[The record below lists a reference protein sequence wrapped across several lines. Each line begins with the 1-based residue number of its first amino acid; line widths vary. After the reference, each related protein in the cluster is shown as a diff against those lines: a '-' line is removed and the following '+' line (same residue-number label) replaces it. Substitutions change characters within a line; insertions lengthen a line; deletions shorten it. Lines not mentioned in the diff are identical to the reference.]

1 MATGY
6 IPLPAQAWNTTKD
19 IGGTNASAQLEYFEG
34 DSADPKGVYPRWKF
48 IDTVDTHIQCTFHMP
63 ANYASGPVAILDWT
77 SDAATTATVQWA
89 VRVIAS
95 SEGDDVESN
104 APDNEN
110 TATEACTTAQ
120 DLVQTT
126 ITCTNN
132 DSVAADDL
140 VTLILLRDAADDLP
154 NDVFLLSVMFTY
166 TTT

>member
-6 IPLPAQAWNTTKD
+6 IPLPAQAWNSTKNV
-19 IGGTNASAQLEYFEG
+19 GGSSAQLEYFEG
-34 DSADPKGVYPRWKF
+34 DSAVPKAVYPRWKF
-48 IDTVDTHIQCTFHMP
+48 AQGAQDRHALCTFHLP
-63 ANYASGPVAILDWT
+63 ANYASAPVFILDWT

-89 VRVIAS
+89 TRIFAA

-104 APDNEN
+104 VSDSEN
-110 TATEACTTAQ
+110 TATEACTTAE

-140 VTLILLRDAADDLP
+140 VTLILLRDLGDDSP
-154 NDVFLLSVMFTY
+154 NDAFFLGGIFTY